1 MNKKNNRQFQNS
13 DVRMKQAM
21 LELMNTV
28 PFEKITVRLI
38 CSRAGVNRSTFYAH
52 YADIYDM
59 IKQME
64 TNLQKELIDNYP
76 VSEKVIP
83 FSPESFITFL
93 KFIRKHRDFY
103 RIALKTRREFPLKQ
117 GFEPLWEQIIRPLCL
132 KAGIS
137 SENEMI
143 FYFVGFQAGFTMILK
158 RWVEQ
163 GCVESEEKIAQIIQN
178 IIPSVLRSESCDRKE
193 VKIL

>member
-13 DVRMKQAM
+13 DVRMKHAM

-178 IIPSVLRSESCDRKE
+178 IIPSVWRSESYDRKE

>member
-13 DVRMKQAM
+13 DVRMKRAM
-21 LELMNTV
+21 LELMNTM

-38 CSRAGVNRSTFYAH
+38 CENAQVNRSTFYAH

-59 IKQME
+59 IGQME
-64 TNLQKELIDNYP
+64 TNLQKKLMENYP
-76 VSEKVIP
+76 VSEEVVP
-83 FSPESFITFL
+83 LSLESFITFL
-93 KFIRKHRDFY
+93 KFIREHRDFY
-103 RIALKTRREFPLKQ
+103 RVALKARWEFPLKQ
-117 GFEPLWEQIIRPLCL
+117 GFEPLREQVIKPLCL

-137 SENEMI
+137 SENEIM

-163 GCVESEEKIAQIIQN
+163 G
-178 IIPSVLRSESCDRKE
+178 DRKS
-193 VKIL
+193 VV